1 MTGLTTERVMG
12 IETEFGVAHA
22 DLEDRA
28 RSGAGSSILLS
39 HLVVGAYALL
49 DENEGRRGTRVR
61 WDYGDETP
69 LGTPAASRSSALL
82 PTPPS
87 SPTRCATPTCPA
99 SRWMPPSA
107 GPRSP
112 RRGTTPTCSPGPPTA
127 RSAMPC

>member
-28 RSGAGSSILLS
+28 RSGACSSILLS

-61 WDYGDETP
+61 CDYGDETT
-69 LGTPAASRSSALL
+69 LRDARGFEILRAADLL
-82 PTPPS
+82 IQLADEVRDAPVPIVES
-87 SPTRCATPTCPA
+87 NYHVIGHA
-99 SRWMPPSA
+99 
-107 GPRSP
+107 
-112 RRGTTPTCSPGPPTA
+112 
-127 RSAMPC
+127 